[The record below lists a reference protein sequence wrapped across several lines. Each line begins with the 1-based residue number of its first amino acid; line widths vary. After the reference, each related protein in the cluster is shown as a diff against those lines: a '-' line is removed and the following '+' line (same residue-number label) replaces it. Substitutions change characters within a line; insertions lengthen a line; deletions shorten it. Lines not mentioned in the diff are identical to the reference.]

1 MNEQKPSSADLE
13 IVAVIAAAIAAV
25 LDKPHRV
32 ISVQRVTLPV
42 PHLNVWAYEGR
53 VEHSMSH
60 RIR

>member
-1 MNEQKPSSADLE
+1 MNNEEQSVADLE

-32 ISVQRVTLPV
+32 ISVQRVLV
-42 PHLNVWAYEGR
+42 PSPHMNVWAFEGR

-60 RIR
+60 RVR

>member
-1 MNEQKPSSADLE
+1 MKTEEQEPVDLE

-32 ISVQRVTLPV
+32 LSVQRVVAPA
-42 PHLNVWAYEGR
+42 PHLSVWAFEGR
-53 VEHSMSH
+53 VELTTSH